1 MSNLK
6 QDVSSFFNVAK
17 TFKENLEFL
26 TISNLSVD
34 YNREISKLKL
44 IQIYSCKDY
53 FFSSCSSVVSFL
65 MLMTI
70 LFILK
75 PKMYK
80 AIKALTFALFCITC
94 IKIWAGYWVYGIF
107 LIFLSGDVEYNPKP
121 RRNSNK
127 SFFNLPFSIACAL
140 TSIQSCFF
148 KSINGVSQIWHN
160 LFIRNMSRFQCC
172 IRWWQFWILII

>member
-1 MSNLK
+1 MEMSNLK

-17 TFKENLEFL
+17 TFKENLEFS

-94 IKIWAGYWVYGIF
+94 IKI
-107 LIFLSGDVEYNPKP
+107 
-121 RRNSNK
+121 
-127 SFFNLPFSIACAL
+127 
-140 TSIQSCFF
+140 
-148 KSINGVSQIWHN
+148 
-160 LFIRNMSRFQCC
+160 
-172 IRWWQFWILII
+172 